1 MAPAPTIGESKQR
14 SGANRSSKASG
25 KLKVLPEQPA
35 DEEPTTPLRT
45 PGKAPPTRGAAAT
58 TSETEESN
66 GTGGDSDDA
75 DVDDDG
81 PEVYNQLSLIPDG
94 TAKRDAL
101 KLTKKK
107 AKSLPRVTAYATA
120 SSYRMRPLLEFLKA
134 RKSAYHTNAKIIDE
148 CIYTPYVFK
157 PSSSVPPKQSRAR
170 APTGDLLGIPE
181 LRQEEEEQDESAEP
195 AKKRSKFSTPTVE
208 EAEIFLFEYGTVVI
222 WGMTEAQ
229 ERRFLS
235 SLKRFEVEKLAP
247 DEVEM
252 EDLNYYYANYSRIYN
267 DVITLRKGSSYM
279 TKLSLSHALAQS
291 VKISLFEE
299 LISTT
304 IEETKDV
311 PEVIATTG
319 KVGMPHKEIMQ
330 KIGQLF
336 LLRTNINTVGSVL
349 DSPEVFWS
357 FPDLQPLYD
366 AARSYLEIPQRINLL
381 NTRVEVLQ
389 DLLQLLKESVSS
401 KHAERL
407 EQIVIALIGIE
418 ILLGIVTIIVDLF
431 TGPKILSVCE
441 PETVIKGVNYLKGQG
456 PVLARPDE
464 EYPEWLWTLLQPR
477 VWPDD
482 GPGGRAERATRLGW
496 TGRGVGGVILRPCL
510 ANLQAGCSDRALPG

>member
-1 MAPAPTIGESKQR
+1 MPPPSMLQTQAQSASEPKSR
-14 SGANRSSKASG
+14 GANRSTKAAG
-25 KLKVLPEQPA
+25 KLKVLPEQPDSLLEA
-35 DEEPTTPLRT
+35 NAANRKTEWDS
-45 PGKAPPTRGAAAT
+45 PGP
-58 TSETEESN
+58 SNETEGSV
-66 GTGGDSDDA
+66 GTAGDSDDA
-75 DVDDDG
+75 DADDDE

-120 SSYRMRPLLEFLKA
+120 NSYRMGPLMEFLNA
-134 RKSAYHTNAKIIDE
+134 RKSAYHTNPKVIDE
-148 CIYTPYVFK
+148 CIYTPYVFRPQNSADRTSPGK
-157 PSSSVPPKQSRAR
+157 QPKAR
-170 APTGDLLGIPE
+170 GPTGDLLGIPE
-181 LRQEEEEQDESAEP
+181 LRHEEETGEEAGDALEP
-195 AKKRSKFSTPTVE
+195 AKKRSKFDTTTA
-208 EAEIFLFEYGTVVI
+208 EAEIFLFDYGTVVI
-222 WGMTEAQ
+222 WGMSEPQ

-235 SLKRFEVEKLAP
+235 SIKRFEIEKLAP
-247 DEVEM
+247 DQVEM
-252 EDLNYYYANYSRIYN
+252 EDLNFYYANYSRIYN

-279 TKLSLSHALAQS
+279 TKLSLSHAISQS

-299 LISTT
+299 LISST
-304 IEETKDV
+304 IEETKDI
-311 PEVIATTG
+311 PEIIATTG

-407 EQIVIALIGIE
+407 EQIVIALIAIE
-418 ILLGIVTIIVDLF
+418 IVLGIVTILVDLM
-431 TGPKILSVCE
+431 
-441 PETVIKGVNYLKGQG
+441 
-456 PVLARPDE
+456 A
-464 EYPEWLWTLLQPR
+464 
-477 VWPDD
+477 
-482 GPGGRAERATRLGW
+482 
-496 TGRGVGGVILRPCL
+496 
-510 ANLQAGCSDRALPG
+510 

>member
-1 MAPAPTIGESKQR
+1 MSNTSQPPSEPKSRAHR
-14 SGANRSSKASG
+14 STKTAG
-25 KLKVLPEQPA
+25 KLKVLPEQP
-35 DEEPTTPLRT
+35 DEGDRK
-45 PGKAPPTRGAAAT
+45 PGWNSAGP
-58 TSETEESN
+58 SNETEVDSG
-66 GTGGDSDDA
+66 GTATAGESDDA
-75 DVDDDG
+75 DLDDDDE
-81 PEVYNQLSLIPDG
+81 PEVYNQLALIPDG

-120 SSYRMRPLLEFLKA
+120 GSYRMGPLMEFLNA
-134 RKSAYHTNAKIIDE
+134 RKAAYHTNPKFIDE
-148 CIYTPYVFK
+148 CIYTPYAFR
-157 PSSSVPPKQSRAR
+157 PSSSGDRISPNTQPSRTR
-170 APTGDLLGIPE
+170 GPTGDLLGIPE
-181 LRQEEEEQDESAEP
+181 LRQEEEGGDTQEP
-195 AKKRSKFSTPTVE
+195 AKKRSKFDTTTA
-208 EAEIFLFEYGTVVI
+208 EAEIFLFEYGTVVA
-222 WGMTEAQ
+222 WGMTEQQ

-235 SLKRFEVEKLAP
+235 SIKRFEVERLAP
-247 DEVEM
+247 DEVQM
-252 EDLNYYYANYSRIYN
+252 EDLNFYYANYSRIYN

-279 TKLSLSHALAQS
+279 TKLSLSHAISQS

-299 LISTT
+299 LISST
-304 IEETKDV
+304 IEETRDI
-311 PEVIATTG
+311 PEIIATTG

-407 EQIVIALIGIE
+407 EQIVIALIAIE
-418 ILLGIVTIIVDLF
+418 IVLGIVTILVDLM
-431 TGPKILSVCE
+431 
-441 PETVIKGVNYLKGQG
+441 
-456 PVLARPDE
+456 A
-464 EYPEWLWTLLQPR
+464 
-477 VWPDD
+477 
-482 GPGGRAERATRLGW
+482 
-496 TGRGVGGVILRPCL
+496 
-510 ANLQAGCSDRALPG
+510 

>member
-1 MAPAPTIGESKQR
+1 MLSQSQSSSEPKSR
-14 SGANRSSKASG
+14 GANRSSKAAG
-25 KLKVLPEQPA
+25 KLKVLPEQPDLLEVNVNRKHGWDGA
-35 DEEPTTPLRT
+35 GSSNDAEESL
-45 PGKAPPTRGAAAT
+45 GT
-58 TSETEESN
+58 TS
-66 GTGGDSDDA
+66 DDLDA
-75 DVDDDG
+75 DDDDE
-81 PEVYNQLSLIPDG
+81 PEVYNQLALIPDG

-120 SSYRMRPLLEFLKA
+120 TSYRMGPLMEFLKA
-134 RKSAYHTNAKIIDE
+134 RKTAYHTNPKSIDE
-148 CIYTPYVFK
+148 CIYTPYAFR
-157 PSSSVPPKQSRAR
+157 PSNSGDRNSPHRPSKTRG
-170 APTGDLLGIPE
+170 PTGDLLGIPE
-181 LRQEEEEQDESAEP
+181 LRQEEEEEHSQET
-195 AKKRSKFSTPTVE
+195 AKKRSKFDTTTT
-208 EAEIFLFEYGTVVI
+208 EAEIFLFDYGVTVI
-222 WGMTEAQ
+222 WGMTEPQ

-252 EDLNYYYANYSRIYN
+252 EDLNFYYANYSRIYN

-279 TKLSLSHALAQS
+279 TKLSLSHAISQS
-291 VKISLFEE
+291 VKISLFEN
-299 LISTT
+299 LISST
-304 IEETKDV
+304 IEETKDI
-311 PEVIATTG
+311 PEIIATTG

-357 FPDLQPLYD
+357 YPDLQPLYD

-407 EQIVIALIGIE
+407 EQIVIALIAIE
-418 ILLGIVTIIVDLF
+418 IVLGIVTILVDLM
-431 TGPKILSVCE
+431 
-441 PETVIKGVNYLKGQG
+441 
-456 PVLARPDE
+456 A
-464 EYPEWLWTLLQPR
+464 
-477 VWPDD
+477 
-482 GPGGRAERATRLGW
+482 
-496 TGRGVGGVILRPCL
+496 
-510 ANLQAGCSDRALPG
+510 